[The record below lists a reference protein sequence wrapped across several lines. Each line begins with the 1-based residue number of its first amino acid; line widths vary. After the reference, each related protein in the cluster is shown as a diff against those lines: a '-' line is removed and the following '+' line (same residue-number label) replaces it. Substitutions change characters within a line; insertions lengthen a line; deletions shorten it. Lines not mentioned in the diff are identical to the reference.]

1 MTTFSMPGSASAM
14 RRRSLLKA
22 AGSTAL
28 LGAAGLTAAGPAR
41 AEGTDTTDEES
52 TFYDVIVVGAGFAGL
67 TAAREFKAKG
77 LQVLVLEARN
87 RIGGRTWTGSF
98 AGEVIE
104 YGGAFVDPKQPYV
117 WSEIQ
122 RYNIPLVASVEE
134 ERTVMPTGTGFAPYA
149 PATAGPRMGQLLT
162 PLFDGATEYF
172 PHPTNPFYRE
182 DLLQSVDQ
190 LSLRARLDQLN
201 YSALDRSWVSGILA
215 GLSGGSSARGAL
227 TMMAQIWALSGWS
240 SAGFAGLNGSRPRQ
254 GTVQL
259 ASALLADSGATLKL
273 NSPVASITDTGSAVR
288 VTTQAGRQYKAA
300 HAVVAVPVNVWKTI
314 TFNPGLPSAFGAVSQ
329 ATIGAPISRKI
340 WIRAAGN
347 VGLFGA
353 NTQEGFPISTVIPFK
368 KLADG
373 SVLMFAFCDDQT
385 LDIHSVSQVQ
395 AVLRQLVP
403 EIQVLAVT
411 AQDWG
416 TAQYSLGGWACRQP
430 GQLTGQYRTIQQP
443 QGRLAFATSD
453 IASGWSGYIDG
464 AIESGI
470 RAAQAVAAMPGFAVA
485 SAV

>member
-1 MTTFSMPGSASAM
+1 MNTSSMPGSANAM

-28 LGAAGLTAAGPAR
+28 LGAAGITAAGPAW
-41 AEGTDTTDEES
+41 AETTEAETS
-52 TFYDVIVVGAGFAGL
+52 AYDVIVVGAGFAGL
-67 TAAREFKAKG
+67 TAAREFRAKG
-77 LQVLVLEARN
+77 LRVLLLEARN

-117 WSEIQ
+117 WNEIQ

-134 ERTVMPTGTGFAPYA
+134 ERTVMPSGTGFAAYA
-149 PATAGPRMGQLLT
+149 PAQAGPRMGQLLT
-162 PLFDGATEYF
+162 PLFDGSTDYF

-201 YSALDRSWVSGILA
+201 YSTLDRSWVTGILA

-227 TMMAQIWALSGWS
+227 TMMGQIWALSGWS
-240 SAGFAGLNGSRPRQ
+240 AAGFAGLNSSRPQQ
-254 GTVQL
+254 GTIQL
-259 ASALLADSGATLKL
+259 ARALLLDSGATLQL
-273 NSPVASITDTGSAVR
+273 NSPVATITDTGRSVR
-288 VTTQAGRQYKAA
+288 VTTQAGRQYSAP
-300 HAVVAVPVNVWKTI
+300 HAVLAVPVNVWKTI
-314 TFNPGLPSAFGAVSQ
+314 TFNPGLPSVYNAVSQ

-340 WIRAAGN
+340 WIKAAGN

-368 KLADG
+368 RLPDG
-373 SVLMFAFCDDQT
+373 NVLLFAFCDDPT
-385 LDIHSVSQVQ
+385 LNINDAAQVQ
-395 AVLRQLVP
+395 TVLRQLVP

-416 TAQYSLGGWACRQP
+416 NAQYSLGGWACRQP
-430 GQLTGQYRTIQQP
+430 GQLTHQYRAIQQP

-470 RAAQAVAAMPGFAVA
+470 RAAEAVTAMSSLVG